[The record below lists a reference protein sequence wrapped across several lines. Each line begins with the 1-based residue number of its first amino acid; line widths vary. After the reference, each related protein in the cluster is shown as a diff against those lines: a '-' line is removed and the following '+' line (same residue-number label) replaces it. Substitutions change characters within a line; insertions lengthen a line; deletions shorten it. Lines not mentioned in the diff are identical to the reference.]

1 MSLPLD
7 TFMVLVQ
14 QWLYYCVDNICS
26 VCNIANT
33 MPASYLYFPGPFHA
47 TQFRLGFSL
56 SPSIFF
62 VCIFSLSGEETN
74 HERIRG
80 IDQKFWEMCSTCD
93 GGCHALLQMWSWL
106 SDSLPK
112 CDVGCQ
118 AGFYMCLSGSLTNG
132 GIVCFVLFCF
142 CSSSSLSI
150 WPLGYF
156 WNMLSIQC
164 HCCRSVAALL
174 EFSWFECSINV
185 ALVLPFPF
193 LLSNLLLAALWCLF
207 CFIFA
212 NWVFIIVALLL
223 YFYKLQYY

>member
-62 VCIFSLSGEETN
+62 VCIFSPQWWGNKSWE
-74 HERIRG
+74 
-80 IDQKFWEMCSTCD
+80 DQRNRSEVLGDVFY
-93 GGCHALLQMWSWL
+93 MWWWL
-106 SDSLPK
+106 SCTLTNVIMVVRQSSEMW
-112 CDVGCQ
+112 CW
-118 AGFYMCLSGSLTNG
+118 LSGSLTNG